1 MAERKKNIKLW
12 LAEVITKQED
22 SALVLLIEKHGF
34 KNWKSVSVDLRKKYK
49 ISRTPKQCR
58 DRWFNNLKN
67 EKNDDPLS
75 AEEINYL
82 IELYTQLGPQWSKIS
97 QLMSSRTE
105 NQLKNFMNATV
116 RRNIRKYNR
125 GKLENEKI
133 KVNSLDILQI
143 PEVREILLLKKDVDR
158 KWFADKFLSDQSLM
172 QIEMISFY
180 RNLNNFPQPQ
190 NFQLFPAMNPFYPI
204 PYVNYF
210 DQLVLPE

>member
-1 MAERKKNIKLW
+1 M
-12 LAEVITKQED
+12 
-22 SALVLLIEKHGF
+22 
-34 KNWKSVSVDLRKKYK
+34 KSD
-49 ISRTPKQCR
+49 
-58 DRWFNNLKN
+58 
-67 EKNDDPLS
+67 
-75 AEEINYL
+75 
-82 IELYTQLGPQWSKIS
+82 
-97 QLMSSRTE
+97 
-105 NQLKNFMNATV
+105 
-116 RRNIRKYNR
+116 IRKYNR

-172 QIEMISFY
+172 QIEMINFY
-180 RNLNNFPQPQ
+180 RNMNNFPQTQ

>member
-22 SALVLLIEKHGF
+22 TALVLLIEKHGF

-172 QIEMISFY
+172 QIEMINFY
-180 RNLNNFPQPQ
+180 RNMNNFPQTQ